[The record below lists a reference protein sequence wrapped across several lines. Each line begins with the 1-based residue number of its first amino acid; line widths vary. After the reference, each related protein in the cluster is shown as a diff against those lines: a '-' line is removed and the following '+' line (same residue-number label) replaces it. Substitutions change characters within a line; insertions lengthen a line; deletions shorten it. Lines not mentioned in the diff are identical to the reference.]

1 MKRFTFLLVLL
12 ALVSW
17 QVTLAQNK
25 KITGTVTDGSTGKT
39 IPGVTIMAKGYSGV
53 GTTTNDQGQYILL
66 VPENTDRLQFSY
78 VGMKT
83 IEAIIADQ
91 IQINVKMEQ
100 DVLGLE
106 EVVVT
111 GLGVSREKKALG
123 YSVQD
128 VKGEELA
135 KSREQ
140 NIVNTLQ
147 GKVAGVAITN
157 SSGAVGSSSRI
168 VIRGNNSLT
177 GDNQP
182 LFVVDGV
189 PLSNSYTSLGAYGGV
204 DYGNAIQDLNASDI
218 ENISVLKGANA
229 AAIYG
234 SRANNGVILITTK
247 KAKGKQ
253 GLGITF
259 ESAGMFDRP
268 LIFPDY
274 QNLYGQG
281 YSGEFE
287 YVDGNG
293 NGTNDNVDESWG
305 PHLDGRLIAQ
315 YNSPYDAVTGVRTPT
330 PWVPSKND
338 IRSVFQLGYQLTN
351 TLALTKV
358 TEKTNLR
365 LSLSNYTQ
373 VGTLPNT
380 DLAKNTVNFSGQTY
394 LSPKFSM
401 SFTGTYVRNKSENI
415 PGNGYSSANI
425 LQQSSWSGRQVDYAD
440 LKANWNTIDPVT
452 KRPYNWNHSYHD
464 NPYWTLNKNTN
475 ARSRDRV
482 FGNFALQYDFT
493 DYLNLRASIGT
504 DLYVEEIMEQR
515 AKMSNDWKLGTF
527 NAYTNFANETN
538 ANILLSFNKD
548 ISEDISLS
556 ATGGA
561 NLMHAYNRFQ
571 STNVAELI
579 VPDLYS
585 VSNAA
590 STPTTGL
597 SFSNKEIQ
605 SLFATASI
613 GYKRWLYLDLTA
625 RNDWSSTLPL
635 DNNSYFYPSVSL
647 GWVFT
652 ETFGIKSNILSY
664 GKLRGGWA
672 QVGSDTGPYQLNGV
686 YGSSS
691 PFFGNPSL
699 SYTNTIPPLGL
710 KPEKTTSM
718 EFGADLKLLKNRI
731 GIDFSWYK
739 DNTTDQI
746 MQIAVSSTTG
756 FGAKMINAGEIQNNG
771 IELLVNA
778 RPIQSK
784 RFTWDVVVNY
794 GRNRSKV
801 VSLAEDLTF
810 LNLYAGSWGMQVQAR
825 PGMPYGIM
833 YGPGI
838 VREFKSVE
846 KDALG
851 NELITYSGR
860 PLINPANGMYRTTP
874 QNVILGNV
882 TPDFTGGIRNSF
894 SFGDIDMSFLI
905 DFRAGGDMY
914 SITKWFG
921 CYSGVL
927 AETAAINPK
936 GKNVRDAIEDGGGVL
951 ADGVYGK
958 VGADGNIVFLDKSG
972 AEVTAP
978 VANTEAYANAQD
990 FFEGFWGKTEL
1001 GIYDTSYVKLREF
1014 NLGYTLNQAWVK
1026 KIGFS
1031 SVNLS
1036 LIGRNLLII
1045 WKNMPH
1051 IDPENSFSAGNV
1063 QGVESN
1069 MIPTSRS
1076 IGFNLRLTL

>member
-1 MKRFTFLLVLL
+1 MKRFAFLIVLL
-12 ALVSW
+12 AIVGW
-17 QVTLAQNK
+17 QVAFAQNIK
-25 KITGTVTDGSTGKT
+25 VTGSVTDATTGKT
-39 IPGVTIMAKGYSGV
+39 LPGVTVMAKGYSGV

-66 VPENTDRLQFSY
+66 VPENTERLQFSF

-83 IEAIIADQ
+83 IEVIIAGQ
-91 IQINVKMEQ
+91 KTINVKMED

-128 VKGEELA
+128 VKGDEIA

-140 NIVNTLQ
+140 NVINTLQ
-147 GKVAGVAITN
+147 GKVAGVTITN

-177 GDNQP
+177 GNNQP

-189 PLSNSYTSLGAYGGV
+189 PISNSYTSLGAYGGV
-204 DYGNAIQDLNASDI
+204 DYGNAVQDLNASDI
-218 ENISVLKGANA
+218 ENISILKGANA

-247 KAKGKQ
+247 TAKGKQ

-259 ESAGMFDRP
+259 ESAGMFDKP
-268 LIFPDY
+268 LIFPDF

-281 YSGEFE
+281 YSGEFA
-287 YVDGNG
+287 YIDGNG
-293 NGTNDNVDESWG
+293 NGVNDNVDESWG
-305 PHLDGRLIAQ
+305 PPLDGRLITQ
-315 YNSPYDAVTGVRTPT
+315 YNSPYDPVTGIRTPT
-330 PWVPSKND
+330 PWVPSQHD
-338 IRSVFQLGYQLTN
+338 IRSVFETGYELTN

-358 TEKTNLR
+358 SDKTNLR
-365 LSLSNYTQ
+365 LSLSNFTQ
-373 VGTLPNT
+373 SGTVPNT
-380 DLAKNTVNFSGQTY
+380 DLGKNTVSFSGQTY
-394 LSPKFSM
+394 LTPKFSI
-401 SFTGTYVRNKSENI
+401 SFSGSYVHNKSNNI

-425 LQQSSWSGRQVDYAD
+425 LQQSSWSGRQVDFLD
-440 LKANWNTIDPVT
+440 LKEKWNTIDPVT
-452 KRPYNWNHSYHD
+452 LRPYNWNHSYHD

-475 ARSRDRV
+475 SRTRDRLY
-482 FGNFALQYDFT
+482 GNFALQYDFT
-493 DYLNLRASIGT
+493 DYLNIKASVGT
-504 DLYVEEIMEQR
+504 DLYNEEVMEKR
-515 AKMSNDWKLGTF
+515 AKMSNDWKLGQF

-538 ANILLSFNKD
+538 AMILLSFNKELN
-548 ISEDISLS
+548 EDFSLA
-556 ATGGA
+556 ATAGG

-571 STNVAELI
+571 STTVAELI
-579 VPDLYS
+579 VPDLYA

-590 STPTTGL
+590 STPTTAL
-597 SFSNKEIQ
+597 RFSNKEIQ
-605 SLFATASI
+605 SLYATASL

-625 RNDWSSTLPL
+625 RNDWSSTLPM
-635 DNNSYFYPSVSL
+635 DNNSYFYPSASL

-652 ETFGIKSNILSY
+652 ETFGLRSDLLSY
-664 GKLRGGWA
+664 GKVRAGWA
-672 QVGSDTGPYQLNGV
+672 QVGSDTDPYQLAGT
-686 YGSSS
+686 YSSS
-691 PFFGNPSL
+691 QPFFGNPSL
-699 SYTNTIPPLGL
+699 SYTGTIPPLAL

-718 EFGADLKLLKNRI
+718 EFGTDLKFFKNRL

-746 MQIAVSSTTG
+746 MSIAVSSTTG
-756 FGAKMINAGEIQNNG
+756 FGTKMINAGEIQNTG

-778 RPIQSK
+778 RPIQTSK
-784 RFTWDVVVNY
+784 FNWDVTLNY
-794 GRNRSKV
+794 GRNRSQV
-801 VSLAEDLTF
+801 ISLAEDLTF

-833 YGPGI
+833 YGRGI
-838 VREFKSVE
+838 VRETKE
-846 KDALG
+846 IQTDALG
-851 NELITYSGR
+851 NELVQYSGR
-860 PLINPANGMYRTTP
+860 ALINPETGMYYRTSKD
-874 QNVILGNV
+874 VILGNV
-882 TPDFTGGIRNSF
+882 TPDFTGGLRNSF
-894 SFGDIDMSFLI
+894 TYGNFDFSFLV

-921 CYSGVL
+921 SYAGVL
-927 AETAAINPK
+927 AETAAINPN
-936 GKNVRDAIEDGGGVL
+936 GKNVRDPIEEGGGVL

-958 VGADGNIVFLDKSG
+958 LGSDGSIIFVDKSG
-972 AEVTAP
+972 AEVSAP
-978 VANTEAYANAQD
+978 IANTEAYAGAQD

-1001 GIYDTSYVKLREF
+1001 GIYDTSFVKLREF
-1014 NLGYTLNQAWVK
+1014 NLGYTFKPEWMK

-1031 SVNLS
+1031 SMNLS
-1036 LIGRNLLII
+1036 LIGRNLWII

-1076 IGFNLRLTL
+1076 IGFNLRITL

>member
-1 MKRFTFLLVLL
+1 MKRFTFLLALL

-17 QVTLAQNK
+17 QVGLAQNR
-25 KITGTVTDGSTGKT
+25 KITGTISDAISGKT
-39 IPGVTIMAKGYSGV
+39 LPGVNVMAKGYSGV
-53 GTTTNDQGQYILL
+53 GTISNDQGQYIIL
-66 VPENTDRLQFSY
+66 VPENTERLQFSFI
-78 VGMKT
+78 GMKT
-83 IEAIIADQ
+83 LEVIIADQ
-91 IQINVKMEQ
+91 TVINVKMEE
-100 DVLGLE
+100 DVLGLA

-128 VKGEELA
+128 VKGDELV

-147 GKVAGVAITN
+147 GKVAGVTITN

-177 GDNQP
+177 GNNQP

-189 PLSNSYTSLGAYGGV
+189 PVSNSYTSLGAYGGI

-259 ESAGMFDRP
+259 ESGGMFDRA
-268 LIFPDY
+268 LVFPDF

-281 YSGEFE
+281 YGGEFA
-287 YVDGNG
+287 YIDGNG
-293 NGTNDNVDESWG
+293 GGVNDNVDESWG
-305 PHLDGRLIAQ
+305 PRLDGRLITQ
-315 YNSPYDAVTGVRTPT
+315 FNSPYDPVTGIRTPT
-330 PWVPSKND
+330 PWVPTDND
-338 IRSVFQLGYQLTN
+338 ITSVFQLGTQFTN
-351 TLALTKV
+351 TLSLTKV
-358 TEKTNLR
+358 SDKTNLR
-365 LSLSNYTQ
+365 LSLSNFNQ

-380 DLAKNTVNFSGQTY
+380 TLNRNTINFSGSTY
-394 LSPKFSM
+394 LSEKFSI
-401 SFTGTYVRNKSENI
+401 SVTGTYVHNKGSI

-425 LQQSSWSGRQVDYAD
+425 LQQSSWSGRQVDYLD
-440 LKANWNTIDPVT
+440 LKNNWEKIDPVS

-475 ARSRDRV
+475 ERTRDRM
-482 FGNFALQYDFT
+482 FGNFTLQYDFT
-493 DYLNLRASIGT
+493 DYLNIKANVGT
-504 DLYVEEIMEQR
+504 DLYFEEVMEQR
-515 AKMSNDWKLGTF
+515 AKMSNDWPLGTF
-527 NAYTNFANETN
+527 NAYTNLANETN

-548 ISEDISLS
+548 LTEDISLA
-556 ATGGA
+556 ATAGG
-561 NLMHAYNRFQ
+561 NWMHTYGRFQ
-571 STNVAELI
+571 STNVSELI

-590 STPTTGL
+590 ATPTTGL
-597 SFSNKEIQ
+597 SFSQKEIQ
-605 SLFATASI
+605 SLYATASF
-613 GYKRWLYLDLTA
+613 GYKRWLYVDLTA
-625 RNDWSSTLPL
+625 RNDWSSTLPIE
-635 DNNSYFYPSVSL
+635 NNSYFYPSVSTGLILTEAL
-647 GWVFT
+647 GM
-652 ETFGIKSNILSY
+652 KSDILSFA
-664 GKLRGGWA
+664 KLRAGWA
-672 QVGSDTGPYQLNGV
+672 MVGSDTDPYQLKGTF
-686 YGSSS
+686 GSAQ

-699 SYTNTIPPLGL
+699 SYTGTIPPLGL
-710 KPEKTTSM
+710 KPERTKSM
-718 EFGADLKLLKNRI
+718 EFGTDLKLLKNRV
-731 GIDFSWYK
+731 GIDFTWYK

-756 FGAKMINAGEIQNNG
+756 FGAKMINAGEIQNSG
-771 IELLVNA
+771 IELLLTG
-778 RPIQSK
+778 RPVQTK
-784 RFTWDVVVNY
+784 KFNWDITLNY
-794 GRNRSKV
+794 GRNRSQV
-801 VSLAEDLTF
+801 ISLAEDLTF

-833 YGPGI
+833 YGRGI
-838 VREFKSVE
+838 VRETKEIEV
-846 KDALG
+846 DANG
-851 NELITYSGR
+851 NELIHYTGR
-860 PLINPANGMYRTTP
+860 PLVNPSNGMYIRTS
-874 QNVILGNV
+874 QDIILGNV

-894 SFGDIDMSFLI
+894 TYGDWDFSFLI
-905 DFRAGGDMY
+905 DFRSGGDMY

-927 AETAAINPK
+927 AETAAINVN
-936 GKNVRDAIEDGGGVL
+936 GKNVRDPVEEGGGVL

-958 VGADGNIVFLDKSG
+958 LDASGNIVFLDKDGNES
-972 AEVTAP
+972 ATPIV
-978 VANTEAYANAQD
+978 NTEAFAGGQD

-1001 GIYDTSYVKLREF
+1001 GIYDASFVKLREF
-1014 NLGYTLNQAWVK
+1014 NLGYTFKPDWLRKVG
-1026 KIGFS
+1026 IS
-1031 SVNLS
+1031 SMNLS
-1036 LIGRNLLII
+1036 LIGRNLWII